1 VANRR
6 YYGRTFKLRK
16 VEMSDKNVAFQVM
29 RMAIMHKYLPILV
42 SILLC
47 TLVAGLWTAL
57 KTTINVRYTIGYNLT
72 KGYRRTKSS
81 FCRSRSINEFKISQ

>member
-1 VANRR
+1 MANRR

-57 KTTINVRYTIGYNLT
+57 KTTINVRYTFGYNPT
-72 KGYRRTKSS
+72 KGIEEQNHHFADHDALTDLRV
-81 FCRSRSINEFKISQ
+81 